1 LAKGEPIDLLISDV
15 VMPGIGGRELA
26 ERLQRQRPDVARLFM
41 SGYTDD
47 AILRHGMLV
56 EGTPFLEK
64 PFTQSG
70 LREKVRAVLDAAPAL
85 PR

>member
-1 LAKGEPIDLLISDV
+1 
-15 VMPGIGGRELA
+15 MPGIGGRELA
-26 ERLQRQRPDVARLFM
+26 ERLQSQRPDVALLFM

-64 PFTQSG
+64 PFTPAG
-70 LREKVRAVLDAAPAL
+70 LREKVRADVDAYVAPAGSCTTRL
-85 PR
+85 RPTMP